1 MFFNTSRRLGNWAK
15 GKILKYRPK
24 SCAENRANEETS
36 PQSASLPAF
45 LNSAWSY
52 PCARKLA
59 CGTPCFIGLT
69 SRCFAH
75 SARASCAPFGTKGA
89 HEGRAPC
96 GAKQAV
102 AVEAP
107 KGWRGEDSAKR
118 SAAPEYRASEAQAG
132 TKTPV
137 KAGNSRECSLRTSEV
152 RRAEVAST
160 RSEAQCAA
168 TQHRAA
174 EGEHGAKTRIDYA
187 ALWNGG
193 TAQP

>member
-36 PQSASLPAF
+36 PQSASPPAF

-89 HEGRAPC
+89 HEGRRLWR
-96 GAKQAV
+96 KQAV
-102 AVEAP
+102 VVEAP

-118 SAAPEYRASEAQAG
+118 FAAPKYRASEAQAG

-137 KAGNSRECSLRTSEV
+137 RQGKPRVSLRTSEV

-187 ALWNGG
+187 ALWNGD